1 MRKNGIHTAI
11 AILLFLCGLSFF
23 AIGQSADQVS
33 QLYEDLKWRSIGP
46 AVMGGRTVDI
56 DVVENQP
63 WIIYAAIG
71 PSGVWK
77 TMNNG
82 ITWAPVFHEES
93 SVSVGDVTVAQSH
106 PDIVWVGT
114 GEATCRNSVTI
125 GDGVYRS
132 IDGGKTWKNMGLENT
147 RHISRIVINPGD
159 PNIVYVA
166 AMGHL

>member
-1 MRKNGIHTAI
+1 MNKSRIHAGFSI
-11 AILLFLCGLSFF
+11 FLFLYGLSLL
-23 AIGQSADQVS
+23 AGGQSADQIS
-33 QLYEDLKWRSIGP
+33 QLYEELKWRNIGP

-56 DVVENQP
+56 DVVERQP

-77 TMNNG
+77 SENNG
-82 ITWAPVFHEES
+82 ITWAPAFHEES

-125 GDGVYRS
+125 GDGVYKS
-132 IDGGKTWKNMGLENT
+132 TDG
-147 RHISRIVINPGD
+147 
-159 PNIVYVA
+159 
-166 AMGHL
+166 